1 MREGDS
7 CVMCVTQG
15 ITKFNLMH
23 ASMELVAVAPDAVRG
38 ANLLGLLQNT
48 TTTYRTEKALA
59 LADAQRRLLDAQRRL
74 LERRGQKHIS
84 ESKCRDREGGRMT
97 AHVT

>member
-1 MREGDS
+1 
-7 CVMCVTQG
+7 MCVTQG

-48 TTTYRTEKALA
+48 TATYRTEKALA
-59 LADAQRRLLDAQRRL
+59 LADAQRRL